1 MTFAIMNQ
9 IKNMDKFLPS
19 ILGGFTSLADK
30 YDGLSVNTNK
40 QGIPAGIK
48 VSPAGL
54 SLIHI

>member
-1 MTFAIMNQ
+1 MTFVIMNQ

-40 QGIPAGIK
+40 QGIPAGLTFIK
-48 VSPAGL
+48 LYVM
-54 SLIHI
+54 